1 MVCYRKLCSYMGEE
15 SPIKSIAKTTVT
27 NMGGFLDHGLFQAWN
42 MLSITLTSVKDVS
55 GIAQANLVS

>member
-1 MVCYRKLCSYMGEE
+1 MGEE

-27 NMGGFLDHGLFQAWN
+27 NMGGFPDHGLFQAWN
-42 MLSITLTSVKDVS
+42 MLSIMLTSVKDVS